1 MGALAAATAAGA
13 AEGRHPEA
21 PFHEVLGGV
30 EVSRNLD
37 PLERVICLALALAFL
52 AAACAS
58 PGGSQ
63 PPQEYVPHISDV
75 PPSFYDND
83 PQLRHWYTYPYW
95 NPDHLWF

>member
-1 MGALAAATAAGA
+1 MKRGIYWG
-13 AEGRHPEA
+13 
-21 PFHEVLGGV
+21 
-30 EVSRNLD
+30 
-37 PLERVICLALALAFL
+37 LALLLL

-58 PGGSQ
+58 PGGPQ
-63 PPQEYVPHISDV
+63 PVEYQPHISDV

>member
-1 MGALAAATAAGA
+1 MS
-13 AEGRHPEA
+13 R
-21 PFHEVLGGV
+21 
-30 EVSRNLD
+30 SRN
-37 PLERVICLALALAFL
+37 PLRRVIYLALALTFL

-58 PGGSQ
+58 PGGPQ
-63 PPQEYVPHISDV
+63 PPEEYQPHISDV